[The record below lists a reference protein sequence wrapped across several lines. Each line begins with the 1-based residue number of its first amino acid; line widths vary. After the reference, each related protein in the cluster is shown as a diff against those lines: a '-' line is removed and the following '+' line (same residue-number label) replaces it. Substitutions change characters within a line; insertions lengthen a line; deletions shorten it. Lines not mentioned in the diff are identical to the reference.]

1 MPSLEENDQSNVPMY
16 KKISSRENLPLARV
30 RRQRKEI
37 DDIKHNNEIIR
48 LEAIRG
54 RREAQVNTNSGAA
67 SELARLQDQTERYLA
82 KIEVEKGKI
91 KELENQI
98 KEAQILVLDQKQ
110 KMGGVNASKEN
121 DAMLSKQIRTLEN
134 RLDNSLTKFNEQL
147 AENKKLREG
156 IDHLRIDRVVFDG
169 VYKRLERALHEK
181 KKEMAVIIEDSK
193 LACLAR
199 DKAKHEL
206 IAVKATAENEKIEF
220 ESEWK
225 KLGEIMEADRK
236 YREEKKKQLAAKTE
250 RQKKEAE
257 DRKNRGEEQGVTADD
272 MNAADSHKSDSVEMS
287 HDKVQHY
294 EKAYEEIK
302 KRTGCEDMKDLV
314 DKFLETEEKNFSLFN
329 YVNELNNEI
338 EQLEGTITETKL
350 EIEKQKGQGMSSD
363 TQQKR
368 YMRVMEERLK
378 RTKHKADEYEV
389 KNLNAMKTINQLKT
403 GIQGIFSRLGCNSTT
418 IEEMLGNQG
427 VTESNMMQYLG
438 IIEQRAIEILENYA
452 SSQLKNEGLKSLKL
466 DEPMRSNGQVKLD
479 VRPPAT
485 EDLSD
490 GENADS
496 EEEERPLSRD
506 ELQKK
511 SLRILNRKTI
521 KKSVSKK

>member
-1 MPSLEENDQSNVPMY
+1 MPSLEENDQSDVPMY

-37 DDIKHNNEIIR
+37 DDIKHGNEIIR
-48 LEAIRG
+48 LDAIRG
-54 RREAQVNTNSGAA
+54 RREAQINTNAGAA

-91 KELENQI
+91 ADLQLQI
-98 KEAQILVLDQKQ
+98 KEAQIQVLDQKQ

-181 KKEMAVIIEDSK
+181 KKEMAAIIEDSK
-193 LACLAR
+193 IACLAR

-206 IAVKATAENEKIEF
+206 AAVKATAEIEKSSF
-220 ESEWK
+220 EGEWK

-236 YREEKKKQLAAKTE
+236 YREERKKLLIEQTE
-250 RQKKEAE
+250 QQKKEAE
-257 DRKNRGEEQGVTADD
+257 QRKEKGAEKGAMTDD
-272 MNAADSHKSDSVEMS
+272 INAADTNKTDSVEMS
-287 HDKVQHY
+287 HDKVQYYDEAY
-294 EKAYEEIK
+294 EKIK
-302 KRTGCEDMKDLV
+302 EATGCEDMKELV
-314 DKFLETEEKNFSLFN
+314 DKFLEAEDKNFSLFN

-338 EQLEGTITETKL
+338 EQLEGTITDSKI

-368 YMRVMEERLK
+368 VMRVMEERLS
-378 RTKHKADEYEV
+378 RTKQKADEYEI

-403 GIQGIFSRLGCNSTT
+403 GIQGIFSRLGCNSTA

-438 IIEQRAIEILENYA
+438 IIEEKAINILENYA
-452 SSQLKNEGLKSLKL
+452 ESQLQHEGVMKLHLEDPIKSTGQAKL
-466 DEPMRSNGQVKLD
+466 DLRW
-479 VRPPAT
+479 

-496 EEEERPLSRD
+496 EEDERPLSRD

-511 SLRILNRKTI
+511 SLRLLNRKTM
-521 KKSVSKK
+521 KRNQSKK

>member
-91 KELENQI
+91 KELEEQI

-181 KKEMAVIIEDSK
+181 KKEMAAIIEDSK

-225 KLGEIMEADRK
+225 
-236 YREEKKKQLAAKTE
+236 
-250 RQKKEAE
+250 
-257 DRKNRGEEQGVTADD
+257 
-272 MNAADSHKSDSVEMS
+272 
-287 HDKVQHY
+287 
-294 EKAYEEIK
+294 
-302 KRTGCEDMKDLV
+302 
-314 DKFLETEEKNFSLFN
+314 
-329 YVNELNNEI
+329 
-338 EQLEGTITETKL
+338 
-350 EIEKQKGQGMSSD
+350 
-363 TQQKR
+363 
-368 YMRVMEERLK
+368 
-378 RTKHKADEYEV
+378 
-389 KNLNAMKTINQLKT
+389 
-403 GIQGIFSRLGCNSTT
+403 
-418 IEEMLGNQG
+418 
-427 VTESNMMQYLG
+427 
-438 IIEQRAIEILENYA
+438 
-452 SSQLKNEGLKSLKL
+452 
-466 DEPMRSNGQVKLD
+466 
-479 VRPPAT
+479 
-485 EDLSD
+485 
-490 GENADS
+490 
-496 EEEERPLSRD
+496 
-506 ELQKK
+506 
-511 SLRILNRKTI
+511 
-521 KKSVSKK
+521 